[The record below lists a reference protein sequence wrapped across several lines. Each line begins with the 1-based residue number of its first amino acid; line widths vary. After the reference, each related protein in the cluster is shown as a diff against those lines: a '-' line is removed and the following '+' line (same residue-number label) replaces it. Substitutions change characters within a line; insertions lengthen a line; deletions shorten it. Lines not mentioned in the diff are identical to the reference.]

1 MTGPHAYTT
10 TIAAGTAAASDLLAI
25 DTATSVAVG
34 AGAVTTITGNFADL
48 TGVKAAITATTITVS
63 GTQNVDMSDSGAN
76 LSGQT
81 YSATGSADILRTVGT
96 NAGAKNLSSLTG
108 FETIYISDSMNL
120 ASVVTVANGA
130 SVVVNAISGFVNVQL
145 GSGGQTFVGSNS
157 LSGDWVRSGT
167 GADVLTGNGGPDRF
181 QMGATASLNTALD
194 KITDFTPGTDF
205 LALAVLPVSLAASA
219 GADFSSAAD
228 VASTGTTAGSLATDI
243 ASAVAAQI
251 VAGADFWAN
260 SGDTIAVKIT
270 GASVAGTGVTYI
282 IQNQAADAAYNAA
295 ADTVVALIGTSV
307 APTTLAHFVAPS

>member
-1 MTGPHAYTT
+1 
-10 TIAAGTAAASDLLAI
+10 
-25 DTATSVAVG
+25 
-34 AGAVTTITGNFADL
+34 
-48 TGVKAAITATTITVS
+48 
-63 GTQNVDMSDSGAN
+63 
-76 LSGQT
+76 
-81 YSATGSADILRTVGT
+81 
-96 NAGAKNLSSLTG
+96 
-108 FETIYISDSMNL
+108 MNL